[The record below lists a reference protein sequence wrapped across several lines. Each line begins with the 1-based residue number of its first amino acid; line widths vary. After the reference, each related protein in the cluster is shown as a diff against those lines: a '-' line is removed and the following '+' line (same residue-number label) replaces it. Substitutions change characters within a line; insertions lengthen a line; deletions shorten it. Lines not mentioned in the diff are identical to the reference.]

1 MFTMKL
7 CTPPIIRRDNAVPS
21 KKDVSP
27 SQEERPTKRRIVLAL
42 VYFRFNKMVQHVL
55 TDAKEKGGKVR
66 TQEFIRE
73 AYTFLQDFEQFD
85 QILESTCSEQLY
97 QEDDGRIKTVVMEFR
112 LVDECV
118 EKFKALPW
126 KECKILGARGLF
138 FNSAT
143 LDNCF
148 AQESLNGIWVAKS
161 DSSRE
166 SSTSSASAT
175 ATSKLEPPTQSY
187 SKDRSAS
194 RPSAGSASSDRKA

>member
-1 MFTMKL
+1 
-7 CTPPIIRRDNAVPS
+7 
-21 KKDVSP
+21 
-27 SQEERPTKRRIVLAL
+27 
-42 VYFRFNKMVQHVL
+42 MVQHVL

-73 AYTFLQDFEQFD
+73 TYAFLQDFEQFD
-85 QILESTCSEQLY
+85 QILESTCLEQLY
-97 QEDDGRIKTVVMEFR
+97 SEDDGRIKTVVMEFR
-112 LVDECV
+112 LVDECL

-126 KECKILGARGLF
+126 QECKILGARGFF